1 MGTKLSHAIAGHVQG
16 PQQYVYVHVCVYVH
30 IHKYEYTKLSHAIE
44 GDVQGPQQGAPLET
58 RQGRQLVVG
67 KVECLHDMYMYTCK
81 VECLHAS
88 AALAAADE
96 PHEAHHICVY
106 ADTMCRQD

>member
-1 MGTKLSHAIAGHVQG
+1 M
-16 PQQYVYVHVCVYVH
+16 YVC

-88 AALAAADE
+88 AALAAADV